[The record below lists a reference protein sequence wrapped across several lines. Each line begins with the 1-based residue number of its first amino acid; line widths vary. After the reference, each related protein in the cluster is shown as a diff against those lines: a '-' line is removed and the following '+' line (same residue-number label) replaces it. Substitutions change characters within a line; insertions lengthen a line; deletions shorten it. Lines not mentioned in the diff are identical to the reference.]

1 MGIYITINNE
11 PYTDLTTIP
20 HLLMIGHNDYTY
32 RDMLYMYNDLQK
44 CKRIISVICNNHHQL
59 EEINNEL
66 WRRYNLFRKYK
77 LQNIDEYR
85 NKIDA
90 SLPYIVVLSKKVDNS
105 NCTHEILMLGRGV
118 GIHLIMRA
126 QSTDA
131 ELGDESFLLM
141 FPIHFVYRVNNIE
154 ESIKL
159 AHCQGAEKIS
169 QNSRVAIELGFES
182 GLLLK
187 GSLGIEY
194 Q

>member
-1 MGIYITINNE
+1 
-11 PYTDLTTIP
+11 
-20 HLLMIGHNDYTY
+20 
-32 RDMLYMYNDLQK
+32 MYNDLQK

-90 SLPYIVVLSKKVDNS
+90 SLPYIVVFSKKVDNS